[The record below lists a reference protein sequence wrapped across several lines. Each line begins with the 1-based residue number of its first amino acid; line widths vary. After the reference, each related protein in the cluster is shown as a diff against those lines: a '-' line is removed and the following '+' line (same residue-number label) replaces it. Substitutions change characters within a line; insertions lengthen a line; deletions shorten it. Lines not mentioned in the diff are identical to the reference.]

1 LGTKERRCQELV
13 LACDLDP
20 RGREVEDGAG
30 VDDEPG
36 HRVPPIGR
44 VRTLLPESCSDGRL
58 PAVRPRV
65 RGKTYDPTTDFR
77 SVDSQ
82 PSAEAGTGAVAD
94 NLGTMMTA
102 ANAMN
107 AASAVRS
114 RSIVACAVCGV
125 HQVHAPGDRIIRAHR
140 RRQWSFECKG
150 SGRRG
155 IELGF
160 ADWFRNARSGALILV
175 GGDPNTSEAIVCRS
189 CRRVFDV

>member
-1 LGTKERRCQELV
+1 
-13 LACDLDP
+13 
-20 RGREVEDGAG
+20 
-30 VDDEPG
+30 
-36 HRVPPIGR
+36 
-44 VRTLLPESCSDGRL
+44 
-58 PAVRPRV
+58 
-65 RGKTYDPTTDFR
+65 
-77 SVDSQ
+77 
-82 PSAEAGTGAVAD
+82 VAD

-107 AASAVRS
+107 AASAFRS

-175 GGDPNTSEAIVCRS
+175 GGDPNTSEAIACRS
-189 CRRVFDV
+189 CRRVFDVPRPAAGAFEGGAGVYVSCRHCNDCFPLASLTHGPQGVWVAPTRTRQDDGPRYVVDLA